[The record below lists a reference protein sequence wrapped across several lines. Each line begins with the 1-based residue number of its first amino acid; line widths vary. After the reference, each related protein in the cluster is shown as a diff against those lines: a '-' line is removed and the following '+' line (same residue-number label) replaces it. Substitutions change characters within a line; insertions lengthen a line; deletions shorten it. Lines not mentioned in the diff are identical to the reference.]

1 MASATE
7 LSEQTCW
14 QMPSTLDRDVA
25 HLVEIQEAIKRVRA
39 YVTGFD
45 RSAFL
50 ADAKTCDATAMQLVV
65 IGESARS
72 LTDAARNIAPE
83 IPWSNVIGLR
93 NRIVHGYKTLDHA
106 NIWRIVTTEL
116 DTLDVVVSKVLATKG
131 A

>member
-1 MASATE
+1 
-7 LSEQTCW
+7 
-14 QMPSTLDRDVA
+14 MPSTPDRDIA

-39 YVTGFD
+39 YVAGFD
-45 RSAFL
+45 RATFL

-65 IGESARS
+65 VGESARS
-72 LTDAARNIAPE
+72 LSDAARAMAPE

-106 NIWRIVTTEL
+106 NIWRIVSTEL
-116 DTLDVVVSKVLATKG
+116 NALDTAVSNVLAAKG